1 MSALFLYTLPIAID
15 RLQYGSKKH
24 LQYFCSMK
32 RSQIML
38 TNRVSKIEQ
47 KIEIKTKTK
56 AIKCLTIS
64 PLCQGTSKL
73 QFIIL

>member
-1 MSALFLYTLPIAID
+1 MDQQTL
-15 RLQYGSKKH
+15 GFKKH
-24 LQYFCSMK
+24 LQFCSMK